1 MVRQNERRFNTIIV
15 RAFKYYVVSF
25 ANYDKSEDS
34 EGLDNVR
41 LRSINRKFHFQIE
54 ASAIYASRAGLPSS
68 RWSKNLFFP

>member
-1 MVRQNERRFNTIIV
+1 MVRQNYGRFSTVRV
-15 RAFKYYVVSF
+15 RAFQYYVVSF

-34 EGLDNVR
+34 EGLDNIR

-68 RWSKNLFFP
+68 RCSKNLFFP